1 MEAKKAAILN
11 SANAAAANTTAKP
24 ETKTTSGAGEF
35 AIPGFL
41 SNED

>member
-1 MEAKKAAILN
+1 MKCPFCDYDESKVVDSRPA
-11 SANAAAANTTAKP
+11 AKP